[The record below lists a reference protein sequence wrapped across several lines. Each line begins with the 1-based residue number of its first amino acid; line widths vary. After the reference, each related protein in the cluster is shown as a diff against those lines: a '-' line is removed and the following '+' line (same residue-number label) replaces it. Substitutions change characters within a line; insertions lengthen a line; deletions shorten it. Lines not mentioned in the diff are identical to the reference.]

1 MSAKAHF
8 SKELNIPESLNERAS
23 RVADLL
29 VHNAALCRVKAEKI
43 HGMAR
48 WIDCGI
54 ETSGGIAAGLAL
66 ARICMADLADITI
79 VQSHISGI
87 DRPIVQVSTDHP
99 VAACLLSQYAGWALS
114 EGKFFAMGSGPMR
127 AAACKEELLTSLNYS
142 EKPDRVIGVLECRKR
157 PPDSII
163 EKIAID
169 CKISPDRLTL
179 AAAPTASVAG
189 GIQVV
194 ARSVETALHKLV
206 ELKFDLSRIVS
217 AQGWA
222 PLPPVAKNDM
232 DAIGRTNDAVLYGAT
247 VIIQVTGADF
257 PEDPGCNDISQS
269 LTEIGRHLPSSAS
282 RDYGEPFG
290 EIFKKY
296 NYDFY
301 QVDPGLFAPAR
312 VIFENIETG
321 RSHEFGK
328 IRADLLS
335 DSFRLPSGTK

>member
-1 MSAKAHF
+1 MSTNARL
-8 SKELNIPESLNERAS
+8 SKELFIPEPLNERAS

-29 VHNAALCRVKAEKI
+29 VHNSALCKVQSEAI

-54 ETSGGIAAGLAL
+54 TASGGIAAGLAL
-66 ARICMADLADITI
+66 ARICMGDLADISIVNSTI
-79 VQSHISGI
+79 PGI
-87 DRPIVQVSTDHP
+87 DRPTVQVTTDHP
-99 VAACLLSQYAGWALS
+99 VGACLLSQYAGWALS

-127 AAACKEELLTSLNYS
+127 AAAGKEDLIKSLGYS
-142 EKPDRVIGVLECRKR
+142 EHANRVVGVLECRKR
-157 PPDSII
+157 PPDSIV

-169 CKISPDRLTL
+169 CKVTPDRLTL
-179 AAAPTASVAG
+179 LAAPTASIAG

-206 ELKFDLSRIVS
+206 ELNFDLSRIVS

-222 PLPPVAKNDM
+222 PLPPVAKDDM
-232 DAIGRTNDAVLYGAT
+232 EAIGRTNDSVLYGAT
-247 VIIQVTGADF
+247 VILQVTGPDF
-257 PEDPGCNDISQS
+257 SENETNQIPQESIV
-269 LTEIGRHLPSSAS
+269 EIGRHLPSSAS
-282 RDYGEPFG
+282 RDYGEPFA
-290 EIFKKY
+290 EIFRKY

-301 QVDPGLFAPAR
+301 KVDPGLFAPAR

-328 IRADLLS
+328 IRPDLLAH
-335 DSFRLPSGTK
+335 SFRLPSVTK